1 MTLKWD
7 EIQANAVAFSKR
19 WQNAT
24 REEAL
29 AQTFE
34 KEFLAVFGVEDA
46 LAVGEYE
53 YKVHLDDGHNGY
65 IDFYWPKKIAI
76 EFKTRGKD
84 LNKAYQ
90 QLKEYVIHL
99 PGEDIPD
106 LLMVCDFETIVLHHR
121 NTGERIQFKTKD
133 LRKHVRQFAN
143 IAGYETT
150 RTYENQVEVNVKAAE
165 KMAKLHDALKEHGY
179 EGHPLEVYLV
189 RILFCLFAD
198 DTGIFP
204 KDSFVNYIENS
215 KEDGSDLS
223 MRLAQL
229 FEILNLSDEARKK
242 RTLLSPELLQ
252 FRYING
258 GLFADH
264 LPFADFNDKMRQTL
278 LDCCN
283 FDWNRISPAIFGAMF
298 QGVMNKDQ
306 RRELGAHYTSEEN
319 ILKLINPLFMDELW
333 EEFERVKTTPA
344 LLDKF
349 HEKISKLKFLD
360 PACGCGN
367 FLIITYRELRILEL
381 EILKMKASTSQL
393 ILDISF
399 LLKVNVEQFY
409 GIEYEDFPCQI
420 AQVGMWLMDHQMNLR
435 VADQFGSYYARLPL
449 TQSATI
455 VNGNALR
462 IDWEEVVPKHE
473 LSYILGNPPFVG
485 ARMMA
490 QGSQQKREVE
500 DIFGNIKDVQDL
512 DYVTCWYKKAAEYIQ
527 GTNIEVGFVST
538 NSICQGAQVPILWG
552 VLLDEHHVH
561 INFAHQTF
569 KWSNEAKGKA
579 AVYCV
584 IVGFS
589 LRNRPKKKLYFYS
602 DVQAAP
608 KEHEVKNIS
617 PYLLPGSSQ
626 FITAQKKP
634 LCDVPEM
641 KFGSQPRDGGF
652 FVLSPEERE
661 EILSKEPELIR
672 VIKPYIGADEFI
684 KGKERYCIWLH
695 NEPFEI
701 IKNSR
706 ILRERIAA
714 VEKFRL
720 ESKAKTTN
728 GYAKVPAI
736 FAQIAHPYS
745 DYLIVPRVS
754 SENRRYI
761 PIGFLSKDSI
771 ASDAV
776 QIVPNATLFH
786 FGVLTSNVHMAWMR
800 TVAGRLKSD
809 YRYSK
814 ELVYNTFPWPDAT
827 DKQISA
833 IEEAA
838 QNVLDERR
846 KYPDTRLADL
856 YDPTLMKTTGMLK
869 VHQNLDR
876 AVMRAYGYSIKDTT
890 EASCVADLM
899 ERYQRLIV
907 NAKL

>member
-1 MTLKWD
+1 MALTW
-7 EIQANAVAFSKR
+7 EQMQANAIYFSKR
-19 WQNAT
+19 WEKAV

-46 LAVGEYE
+46 LSVGEYE
-53 YKVHLDDGHNGY
+53 HKVPLDDGHNGY

-84 LNKAYQ
+84 LNKAYS
-90 QLKEYVIHL
+90 QLKEYVLHL
-99 PGEDIPD
+99 PGEDMPD

-121 NTGERIQFKTKD
+121 NTGEQVQFKTKD
-133 LRKHVRQFAN
+133 LHKHIKQFAN

-150 RTYENQVEVNVKAAE
+150 RTYEDQVEVNVKAAE

-189 RILFCLFAD
+189 RLLFCLFAD

-204 KDSFVNYIENS
+204 KDSFANYIENS
-215 KEDGSDLS
+215 KADGSDLS

-229 FEILNLSDEARKK
+229 FEILNMSDDIRKK

-258 GLFADH
+258 GLFADP
-264 LPFADFNDKMRQTL
+264 LPFADFNEKMRRTL

-283 FDWNRISPAIFGAMF
+283 FDWNKISPAIFGAMF
-298 QGVMNKDQ
+298 QGVMDKEK

-319 ILKLINPLFMDELW
+319 ILKLINPLFMDGLW
-333 EEFERVKTTPA
+333 EEFERVKSTPA
-344 LLDKF
+344 LLDRF
-349 HEKISKLKFLD
+349 HDKIANLKFLD

-381 EILKMKASTSQL
+381 EILKMKASSQMM
-393 ILDISF
+393 IDISP
-399 LLKVNVEQFY
+399 LLKVNVGQFY
-409 GIEYEDFPCQI
+409 GIECEDFPCQI
-420 AQVGMWLMDHQMNLR
+420 AQVGMWLMDHQMNTR
-435 VADQFGSYYARLPL
+435 AAEQFGMYYVRLPL
-449 TQSATI
+449 AQSATI
-455 VNGNALR
+455 VHDNALG
-462 IDWEEVVPKHE
+462 IAWADIVPRGE

-500 DIFGNIKDVQDL
+500 ETFGNIQDVQDL

-527 GTNIEVGFVST
+527 GTDIEVGFVST
-538 NSICQGAQVPILWG
+538 NSICQGSQVPILWN
-552 VLLDEHHVH
+552 VMLNEHHVH

-569 KWSNEAKGKA
+569 KWSNEAAGNA
-579 AVYCV
+579 GVYCV
-584 IVGFS
+584 IVGFAMRS
-589 LRNRPKKKLYFYS
+589 RAKKQLFTYETVRSQPQKN
-602 DVQAAP
+602 
-608 KEHEVKNIS
+608 EVENIN
-617 PYLLPGSSQ
+617 PYLLPGEDG
-626 FITAQKKP
+626 FVTAQKKP
-634 LCDVPEM
+634 LCSVPEM

-661 EILSKEPELIR
+661 EILSQEPKLDR

-695 NEPFEI
+695 NEPFEV
-701 IKNSR
+701 IKNSK
-706 ILRERIAA
+706 ILKERIAA
-714 VEKFRL
+714 VEQFRL
-720 ESKAKTTN
+720 SSKAATTR

-736 FAQIAHPYS
+736 FAQIAHPYT

-761 PIGFLSKDSI
+761 PIGFMDKNTI

-776 QIVPNATLFH
+776 QIIPNATLYH

-814 ELVYNTFPWPDAT
+814 ELVYNTFPWPEPT
-827 DKQISA
+827 EKQKA
-833 IEEAA
+833 AVEAA
-838 QNVLDERR
+838 AQGVLDERR
-846 KYPDTRLADL
+846 RYPGTSLAEM
-856 YDPTLMKTTGMLK
+856 YDPTWMKVSGLQKAHTR
-869 VHQNLDR
+869 LDR
-876 AVMRAYGYSIKDTT
+876 AVWAAYG
-890 EASCVADLM
+890 ASWQSEEECVADLM
-899 ERYQRLIV
+899 ERYQRLV
-907 NAKL
+907 KEAVKNG

>member
-1 MTLKWD
+1 MILSW
-7 EIQANAVAFSKR
+7 EQMQANAVAFSKR
-19 WQNAT
+19 WKDAK

-34 KEFLAVFGVEDA
+34 KEFLAVFGIEDA

-65 IDFYWPKKIAI
+65 IDYYWPKKIAI

-84 LNKAYQ
+84 LNKAYN
-90 QLKEYVIHL
+90 QLKEYVLHL
-99 PGEDIPD
+99 PGEDMPD

-121 NTGERIQFKTKD
+121 NTGEQIHFKTQD
-133 LRKHVRQFAN
+133 LRKHVKQFAD

-179 EGHPLEVYLV
+179 EGHALEVYLV
-189 RILFCLFAD
+189 RLLFCLFAD

-215 KEDGSDLS
+215 KADGSDLS

-229 FEILNLSDEARKK
+229 FEVLNLPDEVRKK
-242 RTLLSPELLQ
+242 RTLLSAELLQ

-258 GLFADH
+258 GLFADP

-283 FDWNRISPAIFGAMF
+283 FDWNKISPAIFGAMF
-298 QGVMNKDQ
+298 QGVMDKDQ

-319 ILKLINPLFMDELW
+319 ILKLINPLFMDDLW
-333 EEFERVKTTPA
+333 EEFERVKMTPA
-344 LLDKF
+344 LLDQF
-349 HEKISKLKFLD
+349 HDKIARLRFLD

-381 EILKMKASTSQL
+381 EILKMKVNSSQL
-393 ILDISF
+393 VMDISP

-420 AQVGMWLMDHQMNLR
+420 AQVGMWLMDHQMNTR
-435 VADQFGSYYARLPL
+435 AADQFGMYYARLPL
-449 TQSATI
+449 KQSATI
-455 VNGNALR
+455 VHGNALKT
-462 IDWEEVVPKHE
+462 DWQEIVPKRE

-490 QGSQQKREVE
+490 QGSPQKREVE
-500 DIFGNIKDVQDL
+500 ETFGNIKDVQDL
-512 DYVTCWYKKAAEYIQ
+512 DYVTCWYKKAAQYIQ
-527 GTNIEVGFVST
+527 GTNIAVGFVST
-538 NSICQGAQVPILWG
+538 NSICQGAQVPILWN
-552 VLLDEHHVH
+552 VLLNEQHVH

-589 LRNRPKKKLYFYS
+589 LNDRSPKKLYSYQT
-602 DVQAAP
+602 VQSEP
-608 KEHEVKNIS
+608 EEHLVENIS
-617 PYLLPGSSQ
+617 PYLLPGSSC
-626 FITAQKKP
+626 FVTAQKKP

-652 FVLSPEERE
+652 FVLSPEERD
-661 EILSKEPELIR
+661 EILAKEPELAA

-701 IKNSR
+701 IKNSK
-706 ILRERIAA
+706 ILKERIAA

-720 ESKAKTTN
+720 ESRAKTTN
-728 GYAKVPAI
+728 GYARTPAI
-736 FAQIAHPYS
+736 FAQIAHPYT
-745 DYLIVPRVS
+745 DYLIVPSVS
-754 SENRRYI
+754 SERRRYI
-761 PIGFLSKDSI
+761 PIGFMSKDTI
-771 ASDAV
+771 ASNAV
-776 QIVPNATLFH
+776 QIVPNATLYH

-814 ELVYNTFPWPDAT
+814 ELVYNTFPWPEPT
-827 DKQISA
+827 DKQRADI
-833 IEEAA
+833 EAA
-838 QNVLDERR
+838 AQGVLDERR
-846 KYPDTRLADL
+846 KYPGTSLADL
-856 YDPTLMKTTGMLK
+856 YDPTWMKVSGLQKAHTK
-869 VHQNLDR
+869 LDR
-876 AVMRAYGYSIKDTT
+876 TVWAAYGAKWRS
-890 EASCVADLM
+890 EAECVADLM
-899 ERYQRLIV
+899 ERYQ
-907 NAKL
+907 KLTEQV